1 MKNKECQINSIGQIS
16 DRVSTINF
24 IWQRI
29 KKLRRTFKRRR
40 DYIIN
45 FFQEL
50 QGKKKTPLA
59 NQPILQPG
67 DIVRVKSKKDIQST
81 LNRWN
86 KLKGCAFMEE
96 MWPYCGTQQRV
107 FKRVNKFLDE
117 RDYLMKKCNNI
128 VLLEG
133 TICTGTKDFGPCDR
147 SCFFFWRDEWLE
159 KIDADQ
165 QSTNRK

>member
-1 MKNKECQINSIGQIS
+1 MKNKECQINSLGHIS
-16 DRVSTINF
+16 DRVSAINF

-50 QGKKKTPLA
+50 QGKKQTPPA
-59 NQPILQPG
+59 NQTIIQPG

-86 KLKGCAFMEE
+86 KLNGCAFMEE

-133 TICTGTKDFGPCDR
+133 IICTGTKDFGPCDR

-165 QSTNRK
+165 QSTNWK